1 MAGRRL
7 DEMTFSSHLS
17 LPLRHLGYSCFTAV
31 HVLGS
36 CLSINPKDSPSF
48 KKSPD
53 YPQEGHVLF
62 PSSAPKAGAA
72 LPFVLWGYFVRM

>member
-7 DEMTFSSHLS
+7 DEMAFSSHLS
-17 LPLRHLGYSCFTAV
+17 LSLRHLGYFCFTASQ
-31 HVLGS
+31 VLGS
-36 CLSINPKDSPSF
+36 CLSINPKDSPSL

-62 PSSAPKAGAA
+62 PSSAPKAGPA
-72 LPFVLWGYFVRM
+72 LPFVLWGYFFRM